1 MESARHTLLLVQFNS
16 NLASRTFLD
25 YESLA
30 LAMDGVCALYE
41 KELKVLN
48 PKVVNITYDI
58 SDLYSYLDQLADIS
72 LLVYVR
78 KHLVAAIVFLS
89 AFYYYAL
96 LLALPSFCFILS
108 LTCCMFL
115 VRAVILSQLPGVD
128 PRVPAAESRLGQAAA
143 AQAFAEP
150 VGEVTQHDFMRA
162 ARQCAPWR
170 MRVY

>member
-89 AFYYYAL
+89 PFYY
-96 LLALPSFCFILS
+96 
-108 LTCCMFL
+108 
-115 VRAVILSQLPGVD
+115 
-128 PRVPAAESRLGQAAA
+128 
-143 AQAFAEP
+143 
-150 VGEVTQHDFMRA
+150 
-162 ARQCAPWR
+162 
-170 MRVY
+170 

>member
-78 KHLVAAIVFLS
+78 THLVAAVLFSLLFIIMRCCSLCHHFVLFS
-89 AFYYYAL
+89 RSHAVCFSCAL
-96 LLALPSFCFILS
+96 LFSRSYQESIHAYLPRNRDWVKQQL
-108 LTCCMFL
+108 LKHL
-115 VRAVILSQLPGVD
+115 QSQ
-128 PRVPAAESRLGQAAA
+128 S
-143 AQAFAEP
+143 
-150 VGEVTQHDFMRA
+150 
-162 ARQCAPWR
+162 AR
-170 MRVY
+170 

>member
-1 MESARHTLLLVQFNS
+1 MVRELRVRALVLVTVTAQHRRREVTTTTPAFRVRASRSFALLRALCSSRATMESARHTLLLVQFNS

-78 KHLVAAIVFLS
+78 THL
-89 AFYYYAL
+89 
-96 LLALPSFCFILS
+96 
-108 LTCCMFL
+108 
-115 VRAVILSQLPGVD
+115 AVIPQLVCEEEL
-128 PRVPAAESRLGQAAA
+128 AAL
-143 AQAFAEP
+143 
-150 VGEVTQHDFMRA
+150 V
-162 ARQCAPWR
+162 
-170 MRVY
+170 

>member
-78 KHLVAAIVFLS
+78 THLVAAIVFSLLFIIS
-89 AFYYYAL
+89 AATRLAIILFYS
-96 LLALPSFCFILS
+96 LAHMLYVSRARCYS
-108 LTCCMFL
+108 LAATRSRSTRTCRGIATGSSSSCSSIC
-115 VRAVILSQLPGVD
+115 RASRRGD
-128 PRVPAAESRLGQAAA
+128 AA
-143 AQAFAEP
+143 
-150 VGEVTQHDFMRA
+150 
-162 ARQCAPWR
+162 
-170 MRVY
+170 